1 MLPCIYL
8 YALVILNYE
17 NLNATLDHSTSCEQ
31 FREHHAESQI
41 DRKTG
46 LLKQEV
52 RGVFYYMSCL
62 VINIKQQNSMRCS
75 QLYLEIP

>member
-8 YALVILNYE
+8 YALGILNYE
-17 NLNATLDHSTSCEQ
+17 NLNATLDHSTSY
-31 FREHHAESQI
+31 RHHAESQI

>member
-17 NLNATLDHSTSCEQ
+17 NLNATLDHSTSCE
-31 FREHHAESQI
+31 HHAESQI
-41 DRKTG
+41 DSKTG

>member
-1 MLPCIYL
+1 MLPCISL
-8 YALVILNYE
+8 GILNDE
-17 NLNATLDHSTSCEQ
+17 NLNATLDHSTLCEQ

-41 DRKTG
+41 DSKTG